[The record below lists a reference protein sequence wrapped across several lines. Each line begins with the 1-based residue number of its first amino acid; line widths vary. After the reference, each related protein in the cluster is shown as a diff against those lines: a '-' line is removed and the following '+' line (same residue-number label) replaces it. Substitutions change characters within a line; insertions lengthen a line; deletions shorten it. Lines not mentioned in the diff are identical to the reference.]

1 MKRYSTWANPAYDLV
16 SRLYGERVAGTEPGG
31 ASVAPGGVWTTSFQY
46 GAVPMGQAPS
56 SGKL

>member
-31 ASVAPGGVWTTSFQY
+31 ASVESGG
-46 GAVPMGQAPS
+46 A
-56 SGKL
+56 